1 MLQELSIKNFAIIDD
16 LHISFSDGLTI
27 LSGETGAGKSII
39 INAVNLILGSRATA
53 RLIRTGAE
61 SAEIEALFQI
71 IPGTGAAKNIQK
83 HGYDASEGLLIKRII
98 SRNERHKV
106 YINGH
111 IATIQILN
119 IITENLA
126 SISGQH
132 AHQGLLNQDQHL
144 LILDQFGGLIPLRTA
159 VYRYF
164 HETRPL
170 IQNLNDL
177 NAKKKRQSEHIQ
189 LLQFQKKEIVEAAI
203 THKEDTALEL
213 EIMRLKNVQT
223 LYKTVHDSI
232 RELYSAPGAVL
243 EQLSVVKKNLDM
255 GCGIDPELSLSAQ
268 GINETTFRIED
279 IIQELRTYLKSVQT
293 DDNRLDEAEQRLDFL
308 HKMKRKYGK
317 SLEDIVL
324 HLKTIDR
331 ELSEV
336 ENISEN
342 IEKIKEK
349 LLQVHDRLVKSA
361 MELSIKRKAVSKILA
376 SKVEE
381 ELSTLKMPQTRFR
394 IVLRTTPAD
403 DDKAVDIYHTAE
415 GIVITETGIDTASF
429 MIAPNIGEEIK
440 PLASIVSGGELS
452 RVVLALKALLADTE
466 SVETIVFDEVDA
478 GIGGEAAEVVGKK
491 LHTLADRHQ
500 VICITHLPQIAKF
513 GEHHFIIS
521 KLVAGGRTKTAIIP
535 LDEPKRI
542 NEIARMLGGA
552 KITTATLEHAR
563 EMLTN
568 K

>member
-177 NAKKKRQSEHIQ
+177 DAKKKRQSEHIQ

-403 DDKAVDIYHTAE
+403 DAVDIYHTAE